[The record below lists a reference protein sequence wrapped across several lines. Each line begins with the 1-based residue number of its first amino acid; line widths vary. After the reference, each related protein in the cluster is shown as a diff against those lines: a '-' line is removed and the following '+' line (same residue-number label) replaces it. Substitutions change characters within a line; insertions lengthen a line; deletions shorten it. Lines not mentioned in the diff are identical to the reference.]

1 MPNLTKKS
9 SSSWD
14 AGPGSDLG
22 AMPRALLL
30 GASSLILVLGGPGH
44 GFFGPGSPLV
54 AVLGLALWAMG
65 AGRTGPR
72 RKAIEWC
79 AGAVV
84 GAGIMSWV
92 SYITPPSV
100 AWIGFGWGLYYIL
113 AGTLLRRLRHHC
125 GLPLA
130 AALAYTA
137 VESLRALLP
146 TPFGLSWIR
155 VGHFAAE
162 SEPLIGAAGLFGVGG
177 MGFLF
182 AALGGLLAQF
192 GQAAIAAKSGHS
204 FRAGGL
210 PRLRDAYLP
219 LGMLLLAVA
228 FTKTAGF
235 GTSPDPDTDFEAGP
249 RVLLV
254 QPGIPQERKKELN
267 NSGSRLADLINLQTA
282 LSLVGVHREAEAGTP
297 VDLVCWGE
305 TMLPGSFAHPG
316 LEAAQSVASP
326 GNELQW
332 PEWDPPLGGSGARIA
347 ELASH
352 ERGLIADLR
361 EPRFFGEISPEV
373 VELLRSIDVP
383 RASASLHETAFAA
396 GAILYTVED
405 GSVRR
410 TNAAMTWNAKGER
423 TGSGW
428 KRHLVPG
435 AETLG
440 GLENWSWAREAAHYL
455 MPYTPDFRGASETG
469 ILRIENERGTWRAGA
484 AICFDNGFEDVFLE
498 GAARGGADF
507 NLVLSNEAWYQESQ
521 EFDQMMAMSNL
532 WAASS
537 GRAIARATNSGI
549 SALVGP
555 SGREIG
561 RLRVAGK
568 DRAVT
573 GSVAFTVPVPKES
586 AGGKLTVYSRTY
598 PLWNA
603 LWILGP
609 MLLIGLRELF
619 GGRPVKEFAAT
630 DKS

>member
-1 MPNLTKKS
+1 P
-9 SSSWD
+9 
-14 AGPGSDLG
+14 
-22 AMPRALLL
+22 
-30 GASSLILVLGGPGH
+30 ASP
-44 GFFGPGSPLV
+44 FV
-54 AVLGLALWAMG
+54 AILGLALWAMA

-72 RKAIEWC
+72 RKSIEWC

-92 SYITPPSV
+92 AYITPPSV
-100 AWIGFGWGLYYIL
+100 AWIGCGWGLYYIL

-137 VESLRALLP
+137 VESLRAFLP

-162 SEPLIGAAGLFGVGG
+162 SEPLIGIAGLFGVGG

-192 GQAAIAAKSGHS
+192 GQAAIGLKSGHS
-204 FRAGGL
+204 IRDGGL
-210 PRLRDAYLP
+210 PRLRDAYMP
-219 LGMLLLAVA
+219 LGLLLLAVA
-228 FTKTAGF
+228 FTKTSGF
-235 GTSPDPDTDFEAGP
+235 GTSPNYEQDFEDGP

-267 NSGSRLADLINLQTA
+267 NSGNRTADLVNLQTA
-282 LSLVGVHREAEAGTP
+282 LSLAGVFREAEAGTP

-305 TMLPGSFAHPG
+305 TMLPGVFVHPG
-316 LEAAQSVASP
+316 LESAQSVIEP
-326 GNELQW
+326 GNELEW
-332 PEWDPPLGGSGARIA
+332 PEWDLPLGGSGARIS
-347 ELASH
+347 ELAYH
-352 ERGLIADLR
+352 ERNLIADLR
-361 EPRFFGEISPEV
+361 EPRFFGEISQEV
-373 VELLRSIDVP
+373 VELLEGIDVAK
-383 RASASLHETAFAA
+383 ASASLHETAFAA
-396 GAILYTVED
+396 GAILYTEED

-410 TNAAMTWNAKGER
+410 TNAAMMWNADGER

-440 GLENWSWAREAAHYL
+440 GLENWGWARKAALYL
-455 MPYTPDFRGASETG
+455 MPYTPDFRGATETG
-469 ILRIENERGTWRAGA
+469 ILRVENKRGSWKAGA

-498 GAARGGADF
+498 GAVLGGADF

-521 EFDQMMAMSNL
+521 EFDQMMAMSSL

-555 SGREIG
+555 SGREVG
-561 RLRVAGK
+561 RLWVEGK

-573 GSVAFTVPVPKES
+573 GTVAFTVPVPKDS
-586 AGGKLTVYSRTY
+586 AAQKQTLYAKTF

-619 GGRPVKEFAAT
+619 GGRPVDEFGAA